1 MTKLLAVGESG
12 LIGPHAVTP
21 FPAKGREVVASLP
34 FEQVLNSIRKL
45 C

>member
-12 LIGPHAVTP
+12 LIGSHVVDP
-21 FPAKGREVVASLP
+21 FPAKGREVVASHP
-34 FEQVLNSIRKL
+34 VEQVLNSIRKL